1 MRTNVVL
8 KLINHASALSRA
20 IQNLL
25 RFQLITIFAPIT
37 DETEFY
43 LSIHPT
49 SFI

>member
-20 IQNLL
+20 IQNLF
-25 RFQLITIFAPIT
+25 RFRLITIFAHIT

-43 LSIHPT
+43 ISIHPT

>member
-25 RFQLITIFAPIT
+25 RFRLITIFAQIT
-37 DETEFY
+37 DETKFY
-43 LSIHPT
+43 ILIHPI
-49 SFI
+49 S

>member
-8 KLINHASALSRA
+8 KLINHASALSRG

-25 RFQLITIFAPIT
+25 RFRLINIFAHIT

-43 LSIHPT
+43 ILIHPI
-49 SFI
+49 S

>member
-8 KLINHASALSRA
+8 TLTNHAPALSRV
-20 IQNLL
+20 IQNLF

-43 LSIHPT
+43 ISIHPI
-49 SFI
+49 S